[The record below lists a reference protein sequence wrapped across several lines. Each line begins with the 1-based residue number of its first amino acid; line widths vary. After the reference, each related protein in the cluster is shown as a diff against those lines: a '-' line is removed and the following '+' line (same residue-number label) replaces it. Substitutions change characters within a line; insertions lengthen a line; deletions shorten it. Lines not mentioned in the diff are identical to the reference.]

1 MSGALLS
8 KLQREDV
15 FVCAQCGYCVKWCP
29 IYDRSG
35 WESTSPRGKIF
46 LLKKMLEKNGSDLF
60 TSNPR
65 IASEFVQ
72 RLFDCTTCGRCAEKC
87 HLELDLLDLWV
98 KLRELAVRQGLAPD
112 SVGLME
118 KTLIGPKNVF
128 GMDSQ
133 SRRDWATYTGAEV
146 KVQDQADIVY
156 FVGCVTSYSGRSQG
170 IAQAITAILNHTG
183 ENWSLMA
190 EEWCCG
196 HPLGISGATQGYR
209 EIAEHNVEAI
219 EKMRAKMVVSGCPGC
234 CLALREEYPRVLGRK
249 LNFEVLHFTQLL
261 DRYISEG
268 KLRVP
273 KLHVAATYHDPC
285 ELARL
290 GGVVDQPRR
299 VLGSFVE
306 KIIEPEESGSM
317 GRCCGSGGL
326 LKATNSAMSGEL
338 AEKRFAM
345 LDRTGADLVTSA
357 CPSCDQSL
365 GEASSKFPNTRRVQD
380 LAELVAQQMG
390 LI

>member
-1 MSGALLS
+1 VSDALLS
-8 KLQREDV
+8 KLQREDI

-35 WESTSPRGKIF
+35 WESASPRGKIF
-46 LLKKMLEKNGSDLF
+46 LLKKMLEKNGSNLF
-60 TSNPR
+60 TSNSR

-72 RLFDCTTCGRCAEKC
+72 RVFDCTTCGRCTEKC

-133 SRRDWATYTGAEV
+133 SRRDWATYTGAEI

-156 FVGCVTSYSGRSQG
+156 FVGCVTSYAGRSQG

-209 EIAEHNVEAI
+209 EITEHNVEAI
-219 EKMRAKMVVSGCPGC
+219 ENMGAKIVVSGCPGC
-234 CLALREEYPRVLGRK
+234 YLALREEYPRVLGRK
-249 LNFEVLHFTQLL
+249 PNFEVVHFTQLL

-273 KLHVAATYHDPC
+273 KLHVTATYHDPC

-326 LKATNSAMSGEL
+326 LKATNSSMSSAL

-345 LDRTGADLVTSA
+345 LNRTGADVITSA

-365 GEASSKFPNTRRVQD
+365 AEVSSKFPDSKRVQD
-380 LAELVAQQMG
+380 LAELVANQMG
-390 LI
+390 LV